1 MSVVKEKQKESQEK
15 TSRAN
20 RSGGGNSGSGGG
32 NRSASREQRDNA
44 VVRIYR
50 ETRTELRKVVWP
62 TREETIRLTLVVLAI
77 SSIIGVIL
85 FTGDSFFLVLYNLL
99 VDAVS

>member
-1 MSVVKEKQKESQEK
+1 MSVVKEKQKDSQEK
-15 TSRAN
+15 PERGN
-20 RSGGGNSGSGGG
+20 RSGSGGG
-32 NRSASREQRDNA
+32 SRPASREPRDNA
-44 VVRIYR
+44 IVRIYR

-77 SSIIGVIL
+77 SSVIGVIL
-85 FTGDSFFLVLYNLL
+85 FAGDSVFLVLYNML

>member
-1 MSVVKEKQKESQEK
+1 MSVVKEKQKESPEK
-15 TSRAN
+15 AQAR
-20 RSGGGNSGSGGG
+20 RSGAGGSGSGGG
-32 NRSASREQRDNA
+32 SRSANRDQRDNA

-85 FTGDSFFLVLYNLL
+85 FTGDSFFLLLYNLL

>member
-15 TSRAN
+15 ARAN
-20 RSGGGNSGSGGG
+20 RSGSGSAGSGGG
-32 NRSASREQRDNA
+32 NRSVNREQRDNA

-85 FTGDSFFLVLYNLL
+85 FAGDSFFLVLYNLL